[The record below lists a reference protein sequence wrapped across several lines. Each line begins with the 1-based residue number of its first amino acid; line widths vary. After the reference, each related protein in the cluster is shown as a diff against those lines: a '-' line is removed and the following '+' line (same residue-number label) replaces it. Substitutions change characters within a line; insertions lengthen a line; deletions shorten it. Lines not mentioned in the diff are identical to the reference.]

1 MKEKIKAK
9 NEREMRAK
17 IEEKNEAENEV
28 GNDAENEAERER
40 DDEGEEGI
48 IRSWGKGDYRTEREW
63 IELGKKVKKKKEE
76 RISWPIHRTNPD

>member
-40 DDEGEEGI
+40 WWGRRRDYKELRKGRLQDWEGMDRAWEE
-48 IRSWGKGDYRTEREW
+48 S
-63 IELGKKVKKKKEE
+63 KEE
-76 RISWPIHRTNPD
+76 ERGENILTNP